1 MSSAKY
7 DLFISH
13 ASEDKEEFVRP
24 LAASLM
30 RLGVKTWYDEH
41 SLTMGDSLSA
51 SIDKGL
57 QESNYGLVI
66 LSPSFLSKPWPEYEF
81 RSLITLETGDRKRI
95 IPVWYHVDRRDVM
108 RFSPHLA
115 DKYAFDAT
123 DKDPFLAA
131 LEVLR
136 AAKPEAYAKLYR
148 MHAAEKISVPREKLA
163 PNPMLGPPLTQPQ
176 LRRIRFIRE
185 ALMDVF
191 PQSWNET
198 VISFRRD
205 LPQYRD
211 GEIEVWECITGTY
224 LRVARKFTLGR
235 KRRQG
240 LFKLLIGDTLGT
252 PIPDDPGQPAW
263 VRAASAEFRT
273 ELPNE

>member
-1 MSSAKY
+1 MLSARY

-24 LAASLM
+24 LATSLM
-30 RLGVKTWYDEH
+30 QLGVKTWYDEH
-41 SLTMGDSLSA
+41 SLTIGDSLSA

-57 QESNYGLVI
+57 QESNYGLIV

-95 IPVWYHVDRRDVM
+95 LPVWYHVNRKEIM

-115 DKYAFDAT
+115 DRYAFDAT
-123 DKDPFLAA
+123 GKDPLLAA
-131 LEVLR
+131 LEALR
-136 AAKPEAYAKLYR
+136 VAKPEAYAELYR
-148 MHAAEKISVPREKLA
+148 RHAAEKLSVPLGKLA
-163 PNPMLGPPLTQPQ
+163 PNPMLGPPMTQPQ

-185 ALMDVF
+185 ALMEVF
-191 PQSWNET
+191 PQGWNET
-198 VISFRRD
+198 VTSFRRD

-211 GEIEVWECITGTY
+211 GEIEVWECVAGTY
-224 LRVARKFTLGR
+224 LRVSRKFTLDR
-235 KRRQG
+235 KRRRA
-240 LFKLLIGDTLGT
+240 LFRLLIDDTIGT

-263 VRAASAEFRT
+263 VRAAAAEFRS
-273 ELPNE
+273 ELPDE